1 MTTRSQNLIVKP
13 YQFTDGKVKYPPPQ
27 ALTASIATHED
38 ELTCFSPASKHPEWR
53 AAMNAEFD
61 AFLKNGTWSLVPFSS
76 HMNIV
81 GFKWVFKIKRKANGE
96 IERYRLL

>member
-1 MTTRSQNLIVKP
+1 MFGGGSVIPFSNGVVSTTP
-13 YQFTDGKVKYPPPQ
+13 YGWSGSG
-27 ALTASIATHED
+27 L
-38 ELTCFSPASKHPEWR
+38 
-53 AAMNAEFD
+53 NAEFYT
-61 AFLKNGTWSLVPFSS
+61 FLKNGTWSLVPFSS